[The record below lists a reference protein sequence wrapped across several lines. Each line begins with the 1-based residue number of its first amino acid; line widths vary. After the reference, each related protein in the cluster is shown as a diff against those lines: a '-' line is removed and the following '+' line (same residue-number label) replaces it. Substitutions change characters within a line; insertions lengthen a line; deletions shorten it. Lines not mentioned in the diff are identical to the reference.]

1 MKTPLGITFVGESLY
16 GESTEVFGA
25 ACYIQ
30 AILKKL
36 DSMGSSKAIADFLLP
51 EFQGPPDSCSE
62 CPIAKYIEH
71 EITFPEP
78 VYHRVFQ
85 DSIFLREVLK
95 DIKPSNPRSHPLFR
109 IHIPEKVQTFV
120 QDFDDGKFD
129 HLCNLPLEEPCH

>member
-1 MKTPLGITFVGESLY
+1 MKTPLGITFVGESSY

-30 AILKKL
+30 ALLKKL

-62 CPIAKYIEH
+62 CPIAKYIDYK
-71 EITFPEP
+71 ITLPEP

-85 DSIFLREVLK
+85 DRIFLREVSK
-95 DIKPSNPRSHPLFR
+95 DRKPSDPRSHPLFK
-109 IHIPEKVQTFV
+109 IHIPGQVQAFV
-120 QDFDDGKFD
+120 EDFDDRKFD
-129 HLCNLPLEEPCH
+129 HLCDLPLEEPCY